1 MHENS
6 NTSILNWVYNILY
19 NHSTA
24 TKKSNLRE
32 LFCYTLHFQMVGLMV
47 FKVSWYS
54 WDPKFE
60 IFYSLPGTLY
70 SPCNNPLCV
79 RRESCTYMMD
89 SQILKDVLS
98 PFERDI
104 YIHIYIYIF
113 NEKIFIDTK
122 IGIQQRE
129 LSYTPG

>member
-47 FKVSWYS
+47 FKVSWYP

-70 SPCNNPLCV
+70 SPCNNPACMK
-79 RRESCTYMMD
+79 RESCTYIMD

-98 PFERDI
+98 PFER
-104 YIHIYIYIF
+104 YIYIYIYF
-113 NEKIFIDTK
+113 FFLIRKSSLILKLEYNK
-122 IGIQQRE
+122 G
-129 LSYTPG
+129 S